1 MVYCFHQLQATHS
14 KQTLLVTALYKACP
28 RLTFL
33 YTRLFCYY
41 EIFLPIL
48 QHHFTFT
55 EDGEQLNKQAGIWPD
70 ETKKENN
77 AEAFNEVGICD
88 WGGKVRTANT
98 HSSHIVLVNYIYF
111 LVRVFGVLV
120 V

>member
-14 KQTLLVTALYKACP
+14 KQTLLVTAFYKACP

-33 YTRLFCYY
+33 YTCLFCYY
-41 EIFLPIL
+41 EIFLPVL

-55 EDGEQLNKQAGIWPD
+55 ENGEELDKQGIWAD
-70 ETKKENN
+70 ETKKEND
-77 AEAFNEVGICD
+77 AEAFNEVGI
-88 WGGKVRTANT
+88 
-98 HSSHIVLVNYIYF
+98 Y
-111 LVRVFGVLV
+111 LVRVFGALV